1 MIFCFS
7 DIDFDKVVEEYGAMI
22 SPNDILLFTREVVG
36 LVDMPAEL
44 SGKTSIF
51 KGIVEYSGD
60 KGVII
65 VVAMRA
71 KIGEKIFN
79 SAMVI
84 DNGHILGVSD
94 EITPQ
99 KGYVGSSTVR
109 TYCTSRGKICVFVDS
124 DICYPSLWQS
134 ALSGCRYIFNL
145 NSSDTDNERISSA
158 KTLANASGKYV
169 LCKFLD
175 SGVCINSYG
184 KIESIKWGKM
194 TAFYLPLTFA
204 VGRTV
209 KSKIKFVDEQDS
221 RWRTQ

>member
-1 MIFCFS
+1 
-7 DIDFDKVVEEYGAMI
+7 
-22 SPNDILLFTREVVG
+22 
-36 LVDMPAEL
+36 
-44 SGKTSIF
+44 
-51 KGIVEYSGD
+51 
-60 KGVII
+60 
-65 VVAMRA
+65 
-71 KIGEKIFN
+71 
-79 SAMVI
+79 
-84 DNGHILGVSD
+84 
-94 EITPQ
+94 
-99 KGYVGSSTVR
+99 
-109 TYCTSRGKICVFVDS
+109 
-124 DICYPSLWQS
+124 
-134 ALSGCRYIFNL
+134 
-145 NSSDTDNERISSA
+145 DTDNERISSA